1 MLKIDNFLSKV
12 TRAHPGLR
20 EIWLLASPA
29 KGQGRHSSGWKL
41 LAFADEDTFQRL
53 HSDVRFRRPD
63 VELLVVRDGDEFR
76 EPWGDNA
83 EPGYLSEWEWVKT
96 SDREARYYGTKW
108 VQDEKLGRAI
118 VELCKATLLWR
129 AETK

>member
-1 MLKIDNFLSKV
+1 MLKIDDFLAKL
-12 TRAHPGLR
+12 TRAHPGMR

-29 KGQGRHSSGWKL
+29 KGHGRHSSAWKL
-41 LAFADEDTFQRL
+41 LAFADEDTFQRIRT
-53 HSDVRFRRPD
+53 DIRFRRAE

-76 EPWGDNA
+76 EPWSASA

-96 SDREARYYGTKW
+96 SAREAQYYGTKW

-118 VELCKATLLWR
+118 VELCKATLLWP
-129 AETK
+129 ADKK

>member
-1 MLKIDNFLSKV
+1 MLKLDDFLSKL
-12 TRAHPGLR
+12 THAHPGMR

-29 KGQGRHSSGWKL
+29 KGRGRHSSAWKL

-53 HSDVRFRRPD
+53 RSDIRFRRAE

-76 EPWGDNA
+76 EPWSDRT

-96 SDREARYYGTKW
+96 SAREAQYYGTKW

-118 VELCKATLLWR
+118 IELCKASLLWP
-129 AETK
+129 ADKK